1 MSDRVSSLQ
10 DSFSWLLTPISWC
23 YAGIMRFRAMM
34 YRNRLLPVWEP
45 EVLTVS
51 VGNIG
56 WGGSGKTPLAGWL
69 LEWAIAKGLEPMLL
83 TRGYKAKPVV
93 YPYLVKKGALPEE
106 AGDEPLMLARAYPE
120 ARIIVDPVRRRSGRL
135 GIRRYNPGLI
145 VLDDGFQHMAV
156 HRHVN
161 LVLLRPEDLTEQWDR
176 VIPRGSWREPKKAL
190 ERADAFLIKTGPK
203 GFEQLRPHIDKLL
216 VRFRK
221 PVFSFQVVP
230 VGVANVLT
238 GESRENFTEGRYI
251 LVSGTGDPRAI
262 MQSAR
267 HLTGSTPAKHLI
279 YPDHHAYAKS
289 DVLDMQATAKRLECE
304 FILCTPK
311 DAVKLGPMCTPEFW
325 QFELR
330 MAFGPSTIG
339 AKTPFNIWWKGRY
352 ESEYLRRVA
361 PGKRKE
367 SNG

>member
-1 MSDRVSSLQ
+1 MPDRVTSLQ
-10 DSFSWLLTPISWC
+10 DSLSWLLTPLSWG
-23 YAGIMRFRAMM
+23 YGAIMRLRAWL
-34 YRNRLLPVWEP
+34 YRNRLLYVWEP

-69 LEWAIAKGLEPMLL
+69 LDWAAKKGMGALLL
-83 TRGYKAKPVV
+83 TRGYKAKPVA
-93 YPYLVKKGALPEE
+93 YPYLVKKGALAEE
-106 AGDEPLMLARAYPE
+106 AGDEPLLLAREHPD
-120 ARIIVDPVRRRSGRL
+120 ARVVVDPVRTRGGRF
-135 GIRRYNPGLI
+135 GIRRFNPGLV

-161 LVLLRPEDLTEQWDR
+161 LVLLRPDDLVEQWGR
-176 VIPRGSWREPKKAL
+176 VIPRGSWREPESAL
-190 ERADAFLIKTGPK
+190 KRADAFLVKTGPE
-203 GFEQLRPHIDKLL
+203 GFQRLRPHIDKLL
-216 VRFRK
+216 GRFHK

-230 VGVANVLT
+230 VGVINVLS
-238 GESRENFTEGRYI
+238 GESNKDFEGGRYI
-251 LVSGTGDPRAI
+251 LVSGTGDPEAI
-262 MQSAR
+262 LRSAR
-267 HLTGSTPAKHLI
+267 RLLGSAPMKHLK
-279 YPDHHAYAKS
+279 YPDHHAYTKA
-289 DVLDMQATAKRLECE
+289 DVLDMQSVAKGLGCE

-352 ESEYLRRVA
+352 ESVYLRRVA
-361 PGKRKE
+361 PGKQKE
-367 SNG
+367 SNE